1 MAVQSLARSVGSP
14 AGDLG
19 SLIACD
25 LMQARE
31 LAISGAWEFTPRVF
45 GDDRGA
51 FLEWFKAAEFEQ
63 AAGHPFTIAQA
74 NHSISRRGVV
84 RGIHFASV
92 PPSQAKYVYCP
103 KGAVLDVVIDIRVGS
118 PTFGAVDSVRLDDVD
133 RRAVYLSEGL
143 GHAFM
148 ALEDDSLVT
157 YLCSTGYN
165 PSGEFGI
172 HPMDADLNLPWP
184 SDITPVLSEKD
195 TAAPTLEQARD
206 QGLLPT
212 WDQCQDFYR
221 SLGR

>member
-1 MAVQSLARSVGSP
+1 
-14 AGDLG
+14 
-19 SLIACD
+19 
-25 LMQARE
+25 MQVRE

-63 AAGHPFTIAQA
+63 AVGHPLVLAQA
-74 NHSISRRGVV
+74 NHSISRRGVL
-84 RGIHFASV
+84 RGIHFAAV

-103 KGAVLDVVIDIRVGS
+103 QGAVLDVIIDIRVGS
-118 PTFGAVDSVRLDDVD
+118 PTYGAVDSVRLDDVD

-165 PSGEFGI
+165 PGREHGI
-172 HPMDADLNLPWP
+172 HPLDAALELPWP
-184 SDITPVLSEKD
+184 ADIEAVLSEKD
-195 TAAPTLEQARD
+195 ALAPTLAEARE

-212 WDQCQDFYR
+212 WDECQDYYR